1 MVYSLAHLT
10 QMIMLG
16 QGNERQNAFGAFSS
30 TFEDF
35 NKLKYANVTRKIF
48 GDLKYSKIKKKEN
61 PNMYKFQNLKLEK

>member
-1 MVYSLAHLT
+1 MVYSLAHLA

-48 GDLKYSKIKKKEN
+48 GDLK
-61 PNMYKFQNLKLEK
+61 